1 MKKNQKNEQNKD
13 IYVNQNLLNII
24 SPSGI
29 SFDNNYADIGEGVG
43 KIFCISRYPSEL
55 DYGWLSDI
63 VNLPGAAATVEY
75 RYSPEDIMIAQFN
88 RRISELKSAR
98 ETERKESEIQRYEH
112 QIEDLKNLINRI
124 SVKRE
129 PVGFFNVLLHIQDA
143 NEELLAKRIRN
154 INSRVRIHECDMHF
168 LKFKQRQA
176 LESIPELQPQ
186 TSKEIV
192 NDELIDKIQKGMDLQ
207 ILNDG
212 GDRAYYSPKTDSVH
226 LPEKDTF
233 YNSYAYNATALHEL
247 SHATGAEKRLN
258 RDIRNVFGTEK
269 YAYEE
274 LVAEISACFMSEHI
288 QIEQTEEH
296 VNNHKAYIQS
306 WTKALSEK
314 PEMLMKA
321 IRDAEKA
328 ANYLEYHA
336 EILSKEEYQETLTL
350 HENEETPTPGN
361 TSEKMVEKTAN
372 PITREADLKAN
383 GYKLTPALKKH
394 MDRLDQLTGR
404 KNSVKDIY
412 KAYKTHDFHG
422 DPETEKTIKSI
433 GKIFQRQEMQI
444 KAVIPER

>member
-1 MKKNQKNEQNKD
+1 MLKTNEFRKKMADVFIKSLEEKQFEWKKEWAAMETPYNVISGKKYRGTNKFFL
-13 IYVNQNLLNII
+13 YLQSQERL
-24 SPSGI
+24 SE
-29 SFDNNYADIGEGVG
+29 GE
-43 KIFCISRYPSEL
+43 IPDPR
-55 DYGWLSDI
+55 W
-63 VNLPGAAATVEY
+63 ATFK
-75 RYSPEDIMIAQFN
+75 Q
-88 RRISELKSAR
+88 
-98 ETERKESEIQRYEH
+98 
-112 QIEDLKNLINRI
+112 
-124 SVKRE
+124 
-129 PVGFFNVLLHIQDA
+129 IQDA
-143 NEELLAKRIRN
+143 GWKVKKGAKGFVVELW
-154 INSRVRIHECDMHF
+154 
-168 LKFKQRQA
+168 
-176 LESIPELQPQ
+176 
-186 TSKEIV
+186 
-192 NDELIDKIQKGMDLQ
+192 
-207 ILNDG
+207 
-212 GDRAYYSPKTDSVH
+212 
-226 LPEKDTF
+226 KDTF

-258 RDIRNVFGTEK
+258 RDIRNAFGTEK

-314 PEMLMKA
+314 PELLMKA

-350 HENEETPTPGN
+350 HENEETPGN
-361 TSEKMVEKTAN
+361 ASEKTVEKITN
-372 PITREADLKAN
+372 SITREADLKAN

-404 KNSVKDIY
+404 KNTVKDIY

-422 DPETEKTIKSI
+422 DPEMEKTIKSI

>member
-1 MKKNQKNEQNKD
+1 MLKTNEFRKKMADVFIKSLEEKQFEWKKEWAAMETPYNVISGRKYRGTNKFFL
-13 IYVNQNLLNII
+13 YLQSQERL
-24 SPSGI
+24 PE
-29 SFDNNYADIGEGVG
+29 GE
-43 KIFCISRYPSEL
+43 IPDPR
-55 DYGWLSDI
+55 W
-63 VNLPGAAATVEY
+63 ATFK
-75 RYSPEDIMIAQFN
+75 Q
-88 RRISELKSAR
+88 
-98 ETERKESEIQRYEH
+98 
-112 QIEDLKNLINRI
+112 
-124 SVKRE
+124 
-129 PVGFFNVLLHIQDA
+129 IQDA
-143 NEELLAKRIRN
+143 GWKVKKGAKGFVVELWKPYDFESKREISWKEYIENHLSHEKYGVITRN
-154 INSRVRIHECDMHF
+154 YYVFNGRDIEG
-168 LKFKQRQA
+168 
-176 LESIPELQPQ
+176 IPEL
-186 TSKEIV
+186 
-192 NDELIDKIQKGMDLQ
+192 
-207 ILNDG
+207 
-212 GDRAYYSPKTDSVH
+212 
-226 LPEKDTF
+226 
-233 YNSYAYNATALHEL
+233 
-247 SHATGAEKRLN
+247 
-258 RDIRNVFGTEK
+258 
-269 YAYEE
+269 
-274 LVAEISACFMSEHI
+274 
-288 QIEQTEEH
+288 H

>member
-1 MKKNQKNEQNKD
+1 M
-13 IYVNQNLLNII
+13 
-24 SPSGI
+24 
-29 SFDNNYADIGEGVG
+29 
-43 KIFCISRYPSEL
+43 
-55 DYGWLSDI
+55 
-63 VNLPGAAATVEY
+63 
-75 RYSPEDIMIAQFN
+75 
-88 RRISELKSAR
+88 
-98 ETERKESEIQRYEH
+98 
-112 QIEDLKNLINRI
+112 
-124 SVKRE
+124 
-129 PVGFFNVLLHIQDA
+129 
-143 NEELLAKRIRN
+143 
-154 INSRVRIHECDMHF
+154 
-168 LKFKQRQA
+168 
-176 LESIPELQPQ
+176 
-186 TSKEIV
+186 
-192 NDELIDKIQKGMDLQ
+192 
-207 ILNDG
+207 
-212 GDRAYYSPKTDSVH
+212 
-226 LPEKDTF
+226 
-233 YNSYAYNATALHEL
+233 
-247 SHATGAEKRLN
+247 
-258 RDIRNVFGTEK
+258 
-269 YAYEE
+269 
-274 LVAEISACFMSEHI
+274 
-288 QIEQTEEH
+288 
-296 VNNHKAYIQS
+296 NNHKAYIQS